1 MALGVAVAALLA
13 VAGAYLVPHLVRAAD
28 PGCVAYKGA
37 ALGAYRAAISDLNQ
51 GRPAPKLTADGARAV
66 GELRA
71 AAGESRSP
79 AAVGGLSAL
88 AGDLHTVLGDLRS
101 GRTVPGPAVQA
112 LNQASARTDAACGTL
127 RL

>member
-1 MALGVAVAALLA
+1 LALGVAVAALLA
-13 VAGAYLVPHLVRAAD
+13 VAGAYLMPYLVRAAD
-28 PGCVAYKGA
+28 PGCVAYKA
-37 ALGAYRAAISDLNQ
+37 TALGAYRAAISDLNA

-79 AAVGGLSAL
+79 AAVGGLAAL
-88 AGDLHTVLGDLRS
+88 AGDLATVLGDVRS
-101 GRTVPGPAVQA
+101 GGTVPGPAVTA
-112 LNQASARTDAACGTL
+112 LNRAADRVDAACGTL